1 MMTHI
6 LMSWFKESTER
17 RKTRFVKETVKNVDL
32 QKAVLNK
39 TMTTQE
45 YCVKYDFVAPL
56 RCCLS
61 WISRSKCIA
70 MTVNNKVLVYII
82 AIEVLKSLSYI
93 QVFLVFLLF
102 KLLNIE
108 KILFSF
114 CSINFKIF
122 ETCLVWHPGSSV
134 SDI

>member
-1 MMTHI
+1 
-6 LMSWFKESTER
+6 
-17 RKTRFVKETVKNVDL
+17 
-32 QKAVLNK
+32 
-39 TMTTQE
+39 
-45 YCVKYDFVAPL
+45 
-56 RCCLS
+56 
-61 WISRSKCIA
+61 

-122 ETCLVWHPGSSV
+122 ETCLV
-134 SDI
+134 

>member
-1 MMTHI
+1 
-6 LMSWFKESTER
+6 
-17 RKTRFVKETVKNVDL
+17 
-32 QKAVLNK
+32 
-39 TMTTQE
+39 
-45 YCVKYDFVAPL
+45 
-56 RCCLS
+56 
-61 WISRSKCIA
+61 

-114 CSINFKIF
+114 CCINFKIF
-122 ETCLVWHPGSSV
+122 ETCLV
-134 SDI
+134 